1 VCDSIDGG
9 GLPATRTDI
18 AWTERACQCVRETDV
33 EVDLII
39 ERPGQRD
46 LLVEIKSKN
55 RIVADDARSL
65 NFISKDWDKKVQAEI
80 WSLDETEKKEGSVH
94 CRYWQNALDEYFK
107 K

>member
-1 VCDSIDGG
+1 VLECFRLNEYLKLDFSFSY
-9 GLPATRTDI
+9 LRTKD
-18 AWTERACQCVRETDV
+18 DV

-55 RIVADDARSL
+55 RIVSDDARSL
-65 NFISKDWDKKVQAEI
+65 NFISKDWDKKMQAEI

-94 CRYWQNALDEYFK
+94 CRYWQNAFDEYFRK
-107 K
+107 